1 VSSFDLLWVT
11 FYRDSGE
18 SSDSNHPPEF
28 HANDIGPC
36 DLSDGPMLFAG
47 RSILSLRTDGR
58 RYLVITT
65 VPIL

>member
-47 RSILSLRTDGR
+47 RSILSLRT
-58 RYLVITT
+58 
-65 VPIL
+65 

>member
-28 HANDIGPC
+28 HANDIGP
-36 DLSDGPMLFAG
+36 SEGSHGPMLFAG
-47 RSILSLRTDGR
+47 RSTLSLRTDGR

-65 VPIL
+65 VPML

>member
-1 VSSFDLLWVT
+1 MSSFVLLWVT

-36 DLSDGPMLFAG
+36 EESHGPMLFAS
-47 RSILSLRTDGR
+47 RSTLSLRTDGR

-65 VPIL
+65 VPML

>member
-1 VSSFDLLWVT
+1 MSSFDLLWVT

-28 HANDIGPC
+28 HANYIGPC
-36 DLSDGPMLFAG
+36 DLSDGPMSLAG
-47 RSILSLRTDGR
+47 CSILSLRTDGR

-65 VPIL
+65 VPML